1 MKMKRSGGFDGE
13 QLGPLDRYVRIP
25 SRGRCPYS
33 GLSRAFIYGLIS
45 AGAIRSAKV
54 PLPGRKSGGCRV
66 IWLSDLIGYLEQHLE
81 RPRPAVASK
90 PSRSRG

>member
-1 MKMKRSGGFDGE
+1 MKSKRSGGFESE

-45 AGAIRSAKV
+45 AGAIRNAKV
-54 PLPGRKSGGCRV
+54 PQAGRKSGGCRV
-66 IWLSDLIGYLEQHLE
+66 IWLADLIGYLEKHLE
-81 RPRPAVASK
+81 GSRPSPAGKQVQ
-90 PSRSRG
+90 RRG